1 MEKLTT
7 VLAALL
13 LCAALTVCAA
23 AEGSGL
29 IGVCMQ
35 NMSSSISELE
45 AEALR
50 ATFEPLGYEVQVVS
64 ADDSVSA
71 QVQNFILMDAE
82 MLVVL
87 PCQIETLED
96 SLLEAREAGI
106 KVVISGG
113 TGSIPEDA

>member
-1 MEKLTT
+1 MSKRIVRFLI
-7 VLAALL
+7 
-13 LCAALTVCAA
+13 CAALVLALSVSAAA

-64 ADDSVSA
+64 ADDEYMISMYVA
-71 QVQNFILMDAE
+71 AVAKTWIEQNMD
-82 MLVVL
+82 
-87 PCQIETLED
+87 PD
-96 SLLEAREAGI
+96 GDLLRGRHGRR
-106 KVVISGG
+106 V
-113 TGSIPEDA
+113 

>member
-1 MEKLTT
+1 MSKRIVRFLI
-7 VLAALL
+7 
-13 LCAALTVCAA
+13 CAALALALSVSAAA

-64 ADDSVSA
+64 ADDEYMIGMYVA
-71 QVQNFILMDAE
+71 AVAKTWIEQNMD
-82 MLVVL
+82 
-87 PCQIETLED
+87 PD
-96 SLLEAREAGI
+96 GDLLRGRHGRR
-106 KVVISGG
+106 V
-113 TGSIPEDA
+113 